1 MEETAGQAIARLHM
15 TSTTRVLFRMRTVP
29 FGWAGRQKPGSPER
43 HGRLAV
49 LTALLLS
56 LNLPLGRAYAAGP
69 EIITIPEIW
78 VTPETEMPLVIMV
91 QSRDPLPPRLMLLV
105 RGLPPEVTLTEGRP
119 FGQGVWVVPLAS
131 LARLRLRAP
140 AQTSQNPLSLS
151 LVTLE
156 GTPLAETS
164 VTLFVAQPPGK
175 ADQLPT
181 AAMPL
186 QDVPTID
193 REFGTKLME
202 RGHDSIRAGNIAMAR
217 HFYQRAAERGLP
229 EAAIALAST
238 YDPRELGR
246 LKVIGVQ
253 PDSALARKWYQRAHE
268 LGARDAQARLR
279 TLP

>member
-1 MEETAGQAIARLHM
+1 
-15 TSTTRVLFRMRTVP
+15 MRTV
-29 FGWAGRQKPGSPER
+29 GIGAAGRHRP
-43 HGRLAV
+43 GRLAI

-56 LNLPLGRAYAAGP
+56 LNSPLGSARAAGP
-69 EIITIPEIW
+69 EIVTIPEIW

-91 QSRDPLPPRLMLLV
+91 QSGEPLPPQLMLLV

-131 LARLRLRAP
+131 LGRLRLRAP

-151 LVTLE
+151 LVKLD

-164 VTLFVAQPPGK
+164 VTLYIAQPPGK
-175 ADQLPT
+175 SDQLPT
-181 AAMPL
+181 AAIPL
-186 QDVPTID
+186 REVPAID

-202 RGHDSIRAGNIAMAR
+202 RGHDSIRAGNIAVAR
-217 HFYQRAAERGLP
+217 QFYQRAADRGLP

-238 YDPRELGR
+238 YDPRELAR

-253 PDSALARKWYQRAHE
+253 PDSALARKWYERAHE
-268 LGARDAQARLR
+268 LGARDAQARIR